1 MWRRSFLAPLKSL
14 IKVVRFIERQTRR
27 RCRGKMEDEEQ
38 NAQPSANKTSK
49 YEKAWKTNK
58 TNIYDL
64 FNFRV
69 YFYQRRRA
77 GKEKKNTQFFH
88 LLLLSSFFFS
98 LRKHHFY
105 QHKLDLGTIFTT
117 IDGMFLFFA
126 CIVETWDV

>member
-1 MWRRSFLAPLKSL
+1 MLYFQVMWRRSFLAPLKSL

-77 GKEKKNTQFFH
+77 GKEKKTLNFFI
-88 LLLLSSFFFS
+88 FFFC
-98 LRKHHFY
+98 HHFFSPSASI
-105 QHKLDLGTIFTT
+105 IFISTS
-117 IDGMFLFFA
+117 L
-126 CIVETWDV
+126 TWGQYSPPSMECFCFSPA